1 MARKAMI
8 EKAKKEPKYKTRKVN
23 RCKICGRAR
32 AVYNDFGLC
41 RMCVRKY
48 FHSGYIPGMKK
59 ASW

>member
-1 MARKAMI
+1 MARKAND
-8 EKAKKEPKYKTRKVN
+8 KKKQKKTKYKTRKVT
-23 RCKICGRAR
+23 RCKSCGRVR

-41 RMCVRKY
+41 RMCLRKY

>member
-23 RCKICGRAR
+23 ICKICGRAR

-41 RMCVRKY
+41 
-48 FHSGYIPGMKK
+48 
-59 ASW
+59 